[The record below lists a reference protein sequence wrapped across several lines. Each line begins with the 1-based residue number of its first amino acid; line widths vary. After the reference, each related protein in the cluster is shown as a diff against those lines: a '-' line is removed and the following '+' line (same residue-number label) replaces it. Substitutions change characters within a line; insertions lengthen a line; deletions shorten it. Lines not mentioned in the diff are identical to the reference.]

1 MSGDDPRLIRLS
13 NEDNIVI
20 LGATIRAGETVLLD
34 GSSIEMA
41 QTLGMGHK
49 IASRAIGADEDI
61 LKYGMPIG
69 FAACD
74 IALGDHVHLH
84 NLTSRYTPIEIM
96 EPQK

>member
-1 MSGDDPRLIRLS
+1 MSRDDPRLIRLS
-13 NEDNIVI
+13 NEDNIVV
-20 LGATIRAGETVLLD
+20 LGATIHIGETVLVD
-34 GSSIEMA
+34 GEPITVL

-49 IASRAIGADEDI
+49 IASRAIRTDEDI

-74 IALGDHVHLH
+74 IARGEHVHLH

-96 EPQK
+96 ETQA

>member
-1 MSGDDPRLIRLS
+1 MSGDDPRLIRLTAR
-13 NEDNIVI
+13 DNIVV
-20 LGATIRAGETVLLD
+20 LGAPIHAGETVLL
-34 GSSIEMA
+34 GGIQVEIA

-49 IASRAIGADEDI
+49 IASRAIGAHEDI

-74 IALGDHVHLH
+74 IAPGDHVHLH

-96 EPQK
+96 EPQQ